1 MCERVRD
8 INPNARVEIVD
19 RFIDESNC
27 AEFVG
32 LCPDVIVDAI
42 DSLAP
47 KAALAAAALS
57 EGVPIVSS
65 MGAARKTDPLKVAA
79 AELFKTHSCPMAARM
94 RKELRARGFKKG
106 QPCVFS
112 TEIPEAASHVKSGA
126 AGREKNNWEHAHCNG
141 DVRACAGKPRPCANF
156 KFKTLKMSIYERDY
170 MNGNRRRAGS
180 GFALSPVKIFILLNV
195 ACFLA
200 EAFAERAYGSAA
212 VSEWFALSPTALAH
226 GRVWTLLTYSFLHAD
241 ILHIF
246 CNMLGLYF
254 IGTFLEKAVGARK
267 FAALYLTGALAG
279 GALWAALAEI
289 RGRPRLS
296 WARARR

>member
-1 MCERVRD
+1 MISPEFSRSAILYGGDAQKKMESATVAVCGVGAVGSFALEALARIGVGSFVLVDADTVDVSNINRQLCALHSTIGKSKTAVMCERVRD

-94 RKELRARGFKKG
+94 RKELRARGIQKR
-106 QPCVFS
+106 PALRVFDRNS
-112 TEIPEAASHVKSGA
+112 RSRLARQKRRG
-126 AGREKNNWEHAHCNG
+126 GREKNNWEHAHCNG
-141 DVRACAGKPRPCANF
+141 DVRACAGKPRPCS
-156 KFKTLKMSIYERDY
+156 KF
-170 MNGNRRRAGS
+170 
-180 GFALSPVKIFILLNV
+180 
-195 ACFLA
+195 
-200 EAFAERAYGSAA
+200 
-212 VSEWFALSPTALAH
+212 
-226 GRVWTLLTYSFLHAD
+226 
-241 ILHIF
+241 
-246 CNMLGLYF
+246 
-254 IGTFLEKAVGARK
+254 
-267 FAALYLTGALAG
+267 
-279 GALWAALAEI
+279 
-289 RGRPRLS
+289 
-296 WARARR
+296 